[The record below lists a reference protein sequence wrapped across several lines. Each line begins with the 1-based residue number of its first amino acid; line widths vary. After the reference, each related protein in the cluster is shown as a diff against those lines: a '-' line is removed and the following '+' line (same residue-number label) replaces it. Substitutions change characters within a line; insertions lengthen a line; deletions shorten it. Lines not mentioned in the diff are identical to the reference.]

1 MSLPYDA
8 YCPECGEKINHY
20 RFSLVNL
27 FRSSDA
33 NSDSDFM
40 KLFNFDH
47 VQLTTEDSEENAD
60 EKKEEILH
68 QLYNHI
74 VSAMDNKNAI
84 VQLAF
89 SMENAIP
96 NGTTIINLQELYG
109 FANMLPQTQFS
120 WLYPTDEEFDKAWKE
135 YTTIYSFMQ
144 NNFSICQICLPPNCK
159 QIQSKD
165 YLTKLLMPGSE
176 QNRIVR
182 ICDKCGEHVD
192 PYLNIYPQKI
202 ISFAGTPATGKSA
215 MLASFYKHLYKLH
228 VDGHLQVAFD
238 WDSPNYEIYTEARK
252 KIDKKM
258 APGKTAVGESPSLT
272 VRLSHTDNEDWT
284 IYTFVDS
291 PGELFT
297 GNNPNANF
305 KRRTIIAQSDVL
317 LVLFSSEQLFPQMT
331 KNSENN
337 AVQADVHAL
346 DSFTNLYRKVLVHR
360 TKVDPI
366 HKIIVI
372 SKTDQIFNERDLLH
386 SQMLNG
392 TSYMLPTTLELTM
405 IHKPM
410 LEEDY
415 NNLCKQLNIQPAF
428 EIEGAGLKCDSFAA
442 ISCLMKKFLLTM
454 NRISIDNTMSCLY
467 NFAFTNNDLKN
478 ISACLV
484 SPFGFAA
491 LHDFNCAETEEGN
504 HKKEQ
509 LLQMIQDHYP
519 QYFETES
526 PTEEQFQTACEIA
539 YLKKHTA
546 DGPKGVYHC
555 LFHILYSTGFL
566 VKPYVYSKEQA
577 EKENELLKERLS
589 AARKAIQGK
598 EKIKKDYLDS
608 IKWTDIVT
616 KGKWIHKA
624 DYDRTL
630 RKCIG
635 QFEIQ
640 QKNKEEEIAD
650 LTEKYNEYFG
660 YII

>member
-1 MSLPYDA
+1 
-8 YCPECGEKINHY
+8 
-20 RFSLVNL
+20 
-27 FRSSDA
+27 
-33 NSDSDFM
+33 
-40 KLFNFDH
+40 
-47 VQLTTEDSEENAD
+47 
-60 EKKEEILH
+60 
-68 QLYNHI
+68 
-74 VSAMDNKNAI
+74 
-84 VQLAF
+84 
-89 SMENAIP
+89 
-96 NGTTIINLQELYG
+96 
-109 FANMLPQTQFS
+109 
-120 WLYPTDEEFDKAWKE
+120 
-135 YTTIYSFMQ
+135 
-144 NNFSICQICLPPNCK
+144 
-159 QIQSKD
+159 
-165 YLTKLLMPGSE
+165 
-176 QNRIVR
+176 
-182 ICDKCGEHVD
+182 
-192 PYLNIYPQKI
+192 
-202 ISFAGTPATGKSA
+202 
-215 MLASFYKHLYKLH
+215 
-228 VDGHLQVAFD
+228 
-238 WDSPNYEIYTEARK
+238 
-252 KIDKKM
+252 M
-258 APGKTAVGESPSLT
+258 APGKTAEGESPSLT

-305 KRRTIIAQSDVL
+305 KRRTIIAESDVL
-317 LVLFSSEQLFPQMT
+317 LVLFSSEQLFPQIT
-331 KNSENN
+331 KSSENN
-337 AVQADVHAL
+337 DVQADARAL
-346 DSFTNLYRKVLVHR
+346 DSFTNLYQKVLVHR
-360 TKVDPI
+360 KKVDPI

-372 SKTDQIFNERDLLH
+372 SKADQIFNESDLLH

-392 TSYMLPTTLELTM
+392 TSYMLPTTLDLTM

-415 NNLCKQLNIQPAF
+415 KNLCDQLNIRLAF
-428 EIEGAGLKCDSFAA
+428 QIEGAGLKCDSFAA
-442 ISCLMKKFLLTM
+442 VSCLMKKFLLTI
-454 NRISIDNTMSCLY
+454 NKFSIDNAMSCLY

-509 LLQMIQDHYP
+509 LRQMIQDYYP
-519 QYFETES
+519 QYLEIES
-526 PTEEQFQTACEIA
+526 PTEEQFQTACEKA
-539 YLKKHTA
+539 YLYKHTA
-546 DGPKGVYHC
+546 DSPKGVYHC

>member
-1 MSLPYDA
+1 
-8 YCPECGEKINHY
+8 
-20 RFSLVNL
+20 
-27 FRSSDA
+27 
-33 NSDSDFM
+33 
-40 KLFNFDH
+40 
-47 VQLTTEDSEENAD
+47 
-60 EKKEEILH
+60 
-68 QLYNHI
+68 
-74 VSAMDNKNAI
+74 
-84 VQLAF
+84 
-89 SMENAIP
+89 
-96 NGTTIINLQELYG
+96 
-109 FANMLPQTQFS
+109 
-120 WLYPTDEEFDKAWKE
+120 
-135 YTTIYSFMQ
+135 MQ
-144 NNFSICQICLPPNCK
+144 DNFSICQICLPPKCR

-165 YLTKLLMPGSE
+165 YLIKLLIPGNE

-215 MLASFYKHLYKLH
+215 MLASFYKHLYDLH
-228 VDGHLQVAFD
+228 IAGQLQVAFD

-305 KRRTIIAQSDVL
+305 KRRTIIAESDVL
-317 LVLFSSEQLFPQMT
+317 LVLFSSEQLFPQIT
-331 KNSENN
+331 KSSENN
-337 AVQADVHAL
+337 DVQADARAL
-346 DSFTNLYRKVLVHR
+346 DSFTNLYQKVLVHR
-360 TKVDPI
+360 KKVDPI

-372 SKTDQIFNERDLLH
+372 SKADQIFNESDLLH

-392 TSYMLPTTLELTM
+392 TSYMLPTTLDLTM

-415 NNLCKQLNIQPAF
+415 KNLCDQLNIRLAF
-428 EIEGAGLKCDSFAA
+428 QIEGAGLKCDSFAA
-442 ISCLMKKFLLTM
+442 VSCLMKKFLLTI
-454 NRISIDNTMSCLY
+454 NKFSIDNAMSCLY

-509 LLQMIQDHYP
+509 LRQMIQDYYP
-519 QYFETES
+519 QYLEIES
-526 PTEEQFQTACEIA
+526 PTEEQFQTACEKA
-539 YLKKHTA
+539 YLYKHTA
-546 DGPKGVYHC
+546 DSPKGVYHC